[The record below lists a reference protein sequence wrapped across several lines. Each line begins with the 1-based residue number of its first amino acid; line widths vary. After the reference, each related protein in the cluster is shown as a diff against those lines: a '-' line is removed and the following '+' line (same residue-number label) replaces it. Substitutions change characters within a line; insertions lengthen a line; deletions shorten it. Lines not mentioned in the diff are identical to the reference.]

1 VGIIPRPHAKGAGL
15 PMINRGLEVLRETQA
30 EFLRAMSAAIAITLF
45 LDGLQ
50 LVVPVYMLQVFD
62 RVMASR
68 SMETLTMLSII
79 AIAGIIMWAVL
90 DFLRGRI
97 FVVASHVVASRL
109 NGPAFEAAVIDAL
122 RGESSSANQAVRDV
136 NDLRTFITGGAVMV
150 PLEIVFTPLFLMVLF
165 LLHPAYGVVAVIAS
179 ALLFILSIVNE
190 LATRRPMMEASDAAV
205 KSFGDIGA
213 AVRHGEVLEAM
224 GMTQAVTRRWQ
235 RSQNRFVNLMIRS
248 HDRAKLITAISKAVR
263 MGLQVALVCVGV
275 VIVLNH
281 SASPGSIFAAMMI
294 MARALLPFEQMIEGY
309 RQWVFAYA
317 AFRRLRTLL
326 SRTDSRRHGLE
337 LPRPDPRIKV
347 ERLVFVP
354 PGGDRAILKGI
365 SFQLEPGEVLGV
377 VGPSGSGKSTLA
389 RVLVGVWE
397 PTAGGVYLD
406 GHSVYTWNRENFG
419 RYVGYLPQ
427 SIALLDGTIRE
438 NIARMQDADAQ
449 DVIEAAR
456 RADVHEII
464 GRMPFGYET
473 HIGDANFVLSGGQR
487 QRIALARTLFGRPRL
502 VVLDEPN
509 SNLDQAGETALVQA
523 IQAAKEDGATVVII
537 AHRPSVLATVDKV
550 LVMRDG
556 TIEHFGPREEVVSF
570 GKLNLASPP
579 PRPTPIPVESGGLG
593 RLPGA

>member
-1 VGIIPRPHAKGAGL
+1 MV
-15 PMINRGLEVLRETQA
+15 NRGIEVLKETQA
-30 EFLRAMSAAIAITLF
+30 EFLRAMGIASVITLF
-45 LDGLQ
+45 LDALQ
-50 LVVPVYMLQVFD
+50 LVVPIYMMQVFD
-62 RVMASR
+62 RVMSSR
-68 SMETLTMLSII
+68 SMETLTMLTII
-79 AIAGIIMWAVL
+79 AVIGIAMWAVL

-97 FVVASHVVASRL
+97 FVVASHVVATRL
-109 NGPAFEAAVIDAL
+109 NGPAFEAAVVDTL

-136 NDLRTFITGGAVMV
+136 SDLRNFITGSAVLV
-150 PLEIVFTPLFLMVLF
+150 PLEALFSPLFLVVLF
-165 LLHPAYGVVAVIAS
+165 LLHPMYGLIALIAS
-179 ALLFILSIVNE
+179 VMLLVLSVINE
-190 LATRRPMMEASDAAV
+190 LATRRPLMEVNDAAV
-205 KSFGDIGA
+205 KSFSEIGA

-235 RSQNRFVNLMIRS
+235 RSQNRFVDLMIRS
-248 HDRAKLITAISKAVR
+248 HDRAKLITAVSKGVR
-263 MGLQVALVCVGV
+263 MSLQVALTATAV
-275 VIVLNH
+275 VVVLH
-281 SASPGSIFAAMMI
+281 QSASPGSMFAAMLI
-294 MARALLPFEQMIEGY
+294 MGRALIPFENMIEGY

-326 SRTDSRRHGLE
+326 SKTDSRRHGLD
-337 LPRPDPRIKV
+337 LPRPDPRVKV

-406 GHSVYTWNRENFG
+406 GHNVYTWSRESFG
-419 RYVGYLPQ
+419 RYAGYLPQ

-438 NIARMQDADAQ
+438 NIARMQEAEPH

-487 QRIALARTLFGRPRL
+487 QRIALARALFGRPRL

-509 SNLDQAGETALVQA
+509 SNLDQAGETALLQA
-523 IQAAKEDGATVVII
+523 IQAAKDDGATVIII

-556 TIEHFGPREEVVSF
+556 TIEHFGPREDVVKF
-570 GKLNLASPP
+570 GKLNLAPPP
-579 PRPTPIPVESGGLG
+579 PRPTPVPVESGGLN

>member
-1 VGIIPRPHAKGAGL
+1 MV
-15 PMINRGLEVLRETQA
+15 NRGIEVLRATQT
-30 EFLRAMSAAIAITLF
+30 EFLRAMGIAAAITLF
-45 LDGLQ
+45 LDALQ
-50 LVVPVYMLQVFD
+50 LVVPLYMMQVFD
-62 RVMASR
+62 RVMSSR

-79 AIAGIIMWAVL
+79 AVMGIVMWAVL

-97 FVVASHVVASRL
+97 FLVASHVVASRL
-109 NGPAFEAAVIDAL
+109 NGPAFEAAVVDTL
-122 RGESSSANQAVRDV
+122 RGENGNPNQAVRDV
-136 NDLRTFITGGAVMV
+136 SDLRNFVTGSAVIV
-150 PLEIVFTPLFLMVLF
+150 PLEVVFTPLFLLVLF
-165 LLHPAYGVVAVIAS
+165 MLHPAYGVVAVIAS
-179 ALLFILSIVNE
+179 VLLFALSIVNE
-190 LATRRPMMEASDAAV
+190 LATRRPMMEVNDAAV
-205 KSFGDIGA
+205 KSFGEIGA

-235 RSQNRFVNLMIRS
+235 RSQNRFVDLMIRS
-248 HDRAKLITAISKAVR
+248 HDRAKLITAVSKGIR
-263 MGLQVALVCVGV
+263 MGLQVALTAVS
-275 VIVLNH
+275 VIVILNH
-281 SASPGSIFAAMMI
+281 SASPGSMFAAMLI
-294 MARALLPFEQMIEGY
+294 MARALMPFEQMIEGY

-317 AFRRLRTLL
+317 AYRRLRALL
-326 SRTDSRRHGLE
+326 ARTDSRRHGLD
-337 LPRPDPRIKV
+337 LPRPDPRLKV

-397 PTAGGVYLD
+397 PTGGGVYLD
-406 GHSVYTWNRENFG
+406 GHSVYTWNRESFG
-419 RYVGYLPQ
+419 QYAGYLPQ

-438 NIARMQDADAQ
+438 NIARMQDSDAQ

-464 GRMPFGYET
+464 GRLPFGYET

-487 QRIALARTLFGRPRL
+487 QRIALARALFGRPRL
-502 VVLDEPN
+502 IILDEPN

-523 IQAAKEDGATVVII
+523 IQAAKADGATVVII

-556 TIEHFGPREEVVSF
+556 TVEHFGPREEVVKF
-570 GKLNLASPP
+570 GKLNLAPTLQ
-579 PRPTPIPVESGGLG
+579 RPTPVAVESGGHG